1 MIEVSVITP
10 TYNRQDSLR
19 RLLDSLAIQTLETNK
34 YEVIVVD
41 DGSSSGSIDENFEGY
56 LFQFQYLRQENQG
69 ATIARNYGALKSQGQ
84 VLVFIDDDVTI
95 SANVLETLTKVCT
108 MDPKV
113 IALGWLDTCN
123 TKSESTFT
131 KVAVSLDNKDLNRFK
146 VKDGKENFIECNTQL
161 IAIRR
166 DDFFEL
172 GMFQDPTGG
181 WPNWDDVDLG
191 YRAHLAG
198 YQFIRVGEAMGKHWD
213 NSLSDMESTSQ
224 RWFRASKSAVQLFK
238 KYPELQSSLRMY
250 EDKTP
255 VIWGK
260 DTPGLVVRK
269 SLRGLASSKVI
280 IELMEGVVNPIEKY
294 YPNPK
299 LLLPMY
305 RWIFGAYMYQGYQQG
320 LREYDIVSPGT

>member
-19 RLLDSLAIQTLETNK
+19 RLLDSLAIQTLEPNK

-69 ATIARNYGALKSQGQ
+69 ATIARNNGALKSQGQ

-123 TKSESTFT
+123 TKSESPFT

-146 VKDGKENFIECNTQL
+146 VKEGQIGMMLTWDTGRTWRDINSSELARQKESIGIIHSQIWIVQVKGGFEQVNLQFSYSRNILNCNL
-161 IAIRR
+161 RSGCMRIRH
-166 DDFFEL
+166 
-172 GMFQDPTGG
+172 Q
-181 WPNWDDVDLG
+181 
-191 YRAHLAG
+191 
-198 YQFIRVGEAMGKHWD
+198 
-213 NSLSDMESTSQ
+213 
-224 RWFRASKSAVQLFK
+224 
-238 KYPELQSSLRMY
+238 
-250 EDKTP
+250 
-255 VIWGK
+255 
-260 DTPGLVVRK
+260 
-269 SLRGLASSKVI
+269 
-280 IELMEGVVNPIEKY
+280 
-294 YPNPK
+294 
-299 LLLPMY
+299 
-305 RWIFGAYMYQGYQQG
+305 
-320 LREYDIVSPGT
+320 